1 MTVSDEAVEAAARA
15 LWLGGTKEPHRI
27 RRLREALTA
36 AAPFIAA
43 QALRV
48 AADNLEIR
56 MDQSDPGSYAEQ
68 QYQAGY
74 ADAIARLILH
84 PSGKA

>member
-1 MTVSDEAVEAAARA
+1 MTELTIRVPAEAVDAAYKVYWMNGRSVEKM
-15 LWLGGTKEPHRI
+15 LE
-27 RRLREALTA
+27 A

-43 QALRV
+43 QALRR

-74 ADAIARLILH
+74 ADAVARLILQAE
-84 PSGKA
+84 GKA